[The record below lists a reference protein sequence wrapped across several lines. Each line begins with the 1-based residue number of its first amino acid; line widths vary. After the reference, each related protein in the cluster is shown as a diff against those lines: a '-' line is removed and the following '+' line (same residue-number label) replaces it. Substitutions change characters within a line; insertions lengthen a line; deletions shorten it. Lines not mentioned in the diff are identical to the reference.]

1 MKAYLAP
8 YIDSQTV
15 NRFNGALRQKE
26 VIMASVKSKNRK
38 GKGKGKVKA
47 RRHNSGIGVVIDLCA
62 RIGMEI
68 LLKGKVSKVRMEV
81 VALSA
86 YESDKKRGDGGSLK
100 LTAPSE
106 HTYDFG
112 VRNLDALKEAL
123 GIVQY
128 DD

>member
-1 MKAYLAP
+1 MPQCGEKGH
-8 YIDSQTV
+8 T
-15 NRFNGALRQKE
+15 
-26 VIMASVKSKNRK
+26 MANVKSKKRK
-38 GKGKGKVKA
+38 GKGKTKA
-47 RRHNSGIGVVIDLCA
+47 RRHNSGIGVVLDLAA

-68 LLKGKVSKVRMEV
+68 LLKGKTSKARMEA

-86 YESDKKRGDGGSLK
+86 YESEKKRGDNGSLK

-112 VRNLDALKEAL
+112 VRNLDNLKEAL

-128 DD
+128 AE